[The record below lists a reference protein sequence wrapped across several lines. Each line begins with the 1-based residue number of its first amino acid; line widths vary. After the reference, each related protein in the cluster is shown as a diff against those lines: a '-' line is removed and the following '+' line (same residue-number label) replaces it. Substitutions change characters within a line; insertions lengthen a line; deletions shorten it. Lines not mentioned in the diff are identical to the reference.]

1 MKKISLGVLLFLPL
15 VLFSATDIAFYSSL
29 DTQRSVLSPEIGKQ
43 GIAAR
48 ELVFTEG
55 VKGRALLVKNGG
67 GTAGFLLPNGLP
79 ADKGIIEFYAKI
91 NNSRSWYQPAG
102 DPTFFSVFD
111 AAETNKMVMAFEIN

>member
-1 MKKISLGVLLFLPL
+1 MKKKSFWFLLFLPS
-15 VLFSATDIAFYSSL
+15 VLFSAADIVFYSSL

-43 GIAAR
+43 GAAAR
-48 ELVFTEG
+48 EIVFTEG
-55 VKGRALLVKNGG
+55 VKGRALLVKAGG

-91 NNSRSWYQPAG
+91 NNSRTWYQPAG

-111 AAETNKMVMAFEIN
+111 GENLGE